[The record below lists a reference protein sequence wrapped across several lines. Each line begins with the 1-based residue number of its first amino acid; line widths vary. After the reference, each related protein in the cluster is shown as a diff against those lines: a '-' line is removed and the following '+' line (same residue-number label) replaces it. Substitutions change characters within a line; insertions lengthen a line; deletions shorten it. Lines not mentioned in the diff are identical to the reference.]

1 VLRISSGRFRETVRL
16 NEKMARKLSEVIA
29 RRKGQLMELKKK
41 EEDSQTKA
49 IKKESENIF
58 LRIKKYFSL

>member
-1 VLRISSGRFRETVRL
+1 MLRISSERFRETVRL
-16 NEKMARKLSEVIA
+16 NENMARKLSDVIA
-29 RRKGQLMELKKK
+29 QRKGQLMELEK
-41 EEDSQTKA
+41 EKEDSQTKA

>member
-1 VLRISSGRFRETVRL
+1 MLRISSERFRETVRL

-29 RRKGQLMELKKK
+29 QRKGQLMELKKK